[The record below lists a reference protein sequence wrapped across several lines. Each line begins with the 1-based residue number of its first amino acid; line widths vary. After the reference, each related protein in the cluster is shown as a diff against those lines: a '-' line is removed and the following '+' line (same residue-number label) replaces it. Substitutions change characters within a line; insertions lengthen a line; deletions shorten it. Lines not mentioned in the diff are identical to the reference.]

1 MKNNYQ
7 CPFCKG
13 FLNVGEHI
21 TITARLKNG
30 LSGMLL
36 LHPELGNYEIV
47 HHPRFVIESGE
58 TVEFKCPI
66 CSKSLTSDK
75 NEELAQIIMTDDLG
89 KEFEVYFS
97 KIKGIKSTY
106 QIIGDNVKIYGD
118 DSTKY
123 IDFFNL
129 SQLT

>member
-13 FLNVGEHI
+13 FLNIGDYVVF
-21 TITARLKNG
+21 TARLKSG

-36 LHPELGNYEIV
+36 LHPELGNYEVV
-47 HHPRFVIESGE
+47 HHPQFVIEAGE
-58 TVEFKCPI
+58 NVEFKCPI
-66 CSKSLTSDK
+66 CSKSLVSNK
-75 NEELAQIIMTDDLG
+75 SEELAQLIMSDEKG
-89 KEFEVYFS
+89 KEFEVFFS
-97 KIKGIKSTY
+97 KVKGVKSTY
-106 QIIGDNVKIYGD
+106 QIIGDNVKLYGD
-118 DSTKY
+118 DSTRY